1 MDGGLIFICQ
11 TEVFLYNWSIP
22 AFKNMPFRGRES
34 IMPAKVEITGQV
46 ARILLSG
53 DVDFST
59 QAELGEAT
67 DQALSADTAK
77 EIQVD
82 MTDVNFIDSSVI
94 RTLLKL
100 QERAAAKKKSLS
112 IWNCN
117 DYIREIFV
125 IGGFDQMLVLH

>member
-1 MDGGLIFICQ
+1 
-11 TEVFLYNWSIP
+11 
-22 AFKNMPFRGRES
+22 
-34 IMPAKVEITGQV
+34 MPAKVEITGQV

-53 DVDFST
+53 DVDFSN
-59 QAELGEAT
+59 QVDLGEAI
-67 DQALSADTAK
+67 DQALSVGTAK

-82 MTDVNFIDSSVI
+82 MTDVNFINSSVI

-100 QERAAAKKKSLS
+100 QERAATKKKSLS

-117 DYIREIFV
+117 DRIREIFV